1 MRGEGALC
9 RYGGR
14 HRVGRPA
21 EGDEERVALRIHDP
35 AAVRVHRG
43 AQQSVVLGEHV
54 GVTVAE
60 LLKQPGGA
68 LDVGEQERH
77 RPDRQL
83 SHRDASCH
91 AR

>member
-1 MRGEGALC
+1 MTVQPDDADTQRSPPAPGQD
-9 RYGGR
+9 
-14 HRVGRPA
+14 VGPL
-21 EGDEERVALRIHDP
+21 EL
-35 AAVRVHRG
+35 
-43 AQQSVVLGEHV
+43 VVLGEHV